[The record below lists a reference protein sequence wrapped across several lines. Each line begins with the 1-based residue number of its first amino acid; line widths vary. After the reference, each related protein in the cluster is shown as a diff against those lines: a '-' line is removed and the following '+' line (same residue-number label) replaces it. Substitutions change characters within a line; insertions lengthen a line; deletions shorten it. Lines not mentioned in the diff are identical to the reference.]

1 MLPQNKFT
9 GVIEMMK
16 KIGTAAI
23 AAMLLVFAVPGFADL
38 TEEQAQAVVNDPN
51 RTADEDLDMR
61 RHPAQLLMFTGV
73 EPGMR
78 VGDFDAGGGWTTEL
92 MARAVGSDGVVYAR
106 TSERGLE
113 GLQQR
118 LSAPGLD
125 HVIPVVEG
133 MTSAFPAEANDL
145 DIVIGLFAFHHL
157 VQQPIENRD
166 AAYANVMNALKPGGY
181 FVVSDTQARAGAP
194 ASVGNS
200 LHRMDPNLMRSELER
215 AGFEFVEATS
225 LLFNPNDPLD
235 IPARDVD
242 GVATG
247 FLHKYAKPE

>member
-1 MLPQNKFT
+1 MT
-9 GVIEMMK
+9 IK
-16 KIGTAAI
+16 KSLYAAFAAI
-23 AAMLLVFAVPGFADL
+23 LLGLSAQVFAAL
-38 TEEQAQAVVNDPN
+38 TEEQAQAVVDDPN

-61 RHPAQLLMFTGV
+61 RHPAQLLIFTGV

-78 VGDFDAGGGWTTEL
+78 VGDFDAGGGWTAEL
-92 MARAVGSDGVVYAR
+92 MARAVGSDGMVYSR
-106 TSERGLE
+106 TSDRGLE
-113 GLQQR
+113 GLQER
-118 LSAPGLD
+118 LSAPGLE
-125 HVIPVVEG
+125 HVVPVVEG
-133 MTSAFPAEANDL
+133 MTSAFTAEANEL

-157 VQQPIENRD
+157 VQQAEENRA
-166 AAYANVMNALKPGGY
+166 AAYANVMAALKPGGY

-194 ASVGNS
+194 ASVGS
-200 LHRMDPNLMRSELER
+200 TLHRMDPNLMRTELEK

-247 FLHKYAKPE
+247 FLHKYMKPE

>member
-1 MLPQNKFT
+1 MTIRNSYF
-9 GVIEMMK
+9 
-16 KIGTAAI
+16 AAFMAI
-23 AAMLLVFAVPGFADL
+23 LLAFSAQVFAAL
-38 TEEQAQAVVNDPN
+38 TEEEAQAVVDDPN
-51 RTADEDLDMR
+51 RTSDEELDMR

-92 MARAVGSDGVVYAR
+92 MARAVGSDGVVYSR
-106 TSERGLE
+106 SSERGLE

-133 MTSAFPAEANDL
+133 MTSAFPAEADEL

-157 VQQPIENRD
+157 VQQPEENRA

-181 FVVSDTQARAGAP
+181 FIVSDTQARAGAP
-194 ASVGNS
+194 ASVGNT
-200 LHRMDPNLMRSELER
+200 LHRMDPNLMRSELEG

-225 LLFNPNDPLD
+225 ILFNPDDPLD

-247 FLHKYAKPE
+247 FLHKYMKPE

>member
-1 MLPQNKFT
+1 MT
-9 GVIEMMK
+9 MK
-16 KIGTAAI
+16 KIYSAAI
-23 AAMLLVFAVPGFADL
+23 TAILLSFSMFAFAEL
-38 TEEQAQAVVNDPN
+38 TEEQAQAIVNDPD
-51 RTADEDLDMR
+51 RTADADLDMR
-61 RHPAQLLMFTGV
+61 RHPAQLLIFTGV

-92 MARAVGSDGVVYAR
+92 MARAVGSDGVVYSR
-106 TSERGLE
+106 TSERGLA

-125 HVIPVVEG
+125 HVIPVMEG
-133 MTSAFPAEANDL
+133 MTSAFPPEANNL

-157 VQQPIENRD
+157 VQQPEENRA

-194 ASVGNS
+194 ASVGNT
-200 LHRMDPNLMRSELER
+200 LHRMDPNLMRTELEN

-247 FLHKYAKPE
+247 FLHKYMKPE

>member
-1 MLPQNKFT
+1 MTIKKSCYAVLATMMLGFS
-9 GVIEMMK
+9 VH
-16 KIGTAAI
+16 
-23 AAMLLVFAVPGFADL
+23 VFAAL

-51 RTADEDLDMR
+51 RNADETLDMR
-61 RHPAQLLMFTGV
+61 RHPAQLLIFTGV
-73 EPGMR
+73 EPGMH

-92 MARAVGSDGVVYAR
+92 MARAVDSNGVVYAR
-106 TSERGLE
+106 TSDRGLE

-125 HVIPVVEG
+125 QVVPVVAP
-133 MTSAFPAEANDL
+133 MTAAFPSDVDDL

-157 VQQPIENRD
+157 VQQSEENRA
-166 AAYANVMNALKPGGY
+166 AAYASVMSALKPGGY
-181 FVVSDTQARAGAP
+181 FIVSDTQARDGAP
-194 ASVGNS
+194 ASVGNT
-200 LHRMDPNLMRSELER
+200 LHRMDPNLLRSELEN

-235 IPARDVD
+235 IPARDVE

-247 FLHKYAKPE
+247 FLHKYMKPE